1 MRGRWWIKSSGLE
14 YHKIFWGALLS
25 RAIDAGEVNGH
36 LRPNI
41 LHIHVKWGEG
51 AGSCS
56 ANYSRLGSSGKCSS
70 LSFKLQTCRHTLWLV
85 YVPLWGCVL
94 HANFH
99 TLILEKSHAGLRRMH
114 WKKCKAAGIEENRW
128 GEFMDVDTL
137 QELAKSVKGA
147 EGDSAANVSQLE
159 WDALKQA
166 SVNQTSHMQKLES
179 EISKLSA
186 HLGILLSIQPN
197 QVLSTIQAV
206 LAVTTVTPV
215 TTSVS
220 TSNL

>member
-1 MRGRWWIKSSGLE
+1 MAGLPAAM
-14 YHKIFWGALLS
+14 GM
-25 RAIDAGEVNGH
+25 
-36 LRPNI
+36 
-41 LHIHVKWGEG
+41 
-51 AGSCS
+51 CS
-56 ANYSRLGSSGKCSS
+56 ACEFSHPHPG
-70 LSFKLQTCRHTLWLV
+70 
-85 YVPLWGCVL
+85 
-94 HANFH
+94 
-99 TLILEKSHAGLRRMH
+99 EKSCRSKKDALE
-114 WKKCKAAGIEENRW
+114 KCKAAGIEENRW

-197 QVLSTIQAV
+197 QVPSTIQAV
-206 LAVTTVTPV
+206 LAVTMVTPV
-215 TTSVS
+215 ATSVS